1 MHYPVQSSRIT
12 TTKSKLWFTIC
23 PPYLDAQRK
32 AVKRIRMLSKN
43 PENRVLI
50 AKFRGIPS
58 RIHLLSYPDL
68 KLQENTVTSLL
79 NLSIDEANKQL
90 ITEAGAIPF
99 IIDVLKSG
107 TTEARRTP
115 LRAFFSLSMLD
126 ENGNPSLVDL
136 LKDRTMRG
144 EKDAATA
151 LFNLCLNW
159 TNKAKAINAGFFKPL
174 LHVLDDRNLGM
185 VDEPLTILF
194 LLSSHPDGRAANG

>member
-107 TTEARRTP
+107 TTEARENSAAGLFQPIHAR
-115 LRAFFSLSMLD
+115 RERESVAGGSLEGQDD
-126 ENGNPSLVDL
+126 E
-136 LKDRTMRG
+136 RG
-144 EKDAATA
+144 ER
-151 LFNLCLNW
+151 CSHR
-159 TNKAKAINAGFFKPL
+159 PL
-174 LHVLDDRNLGM
+174 QFMSELDK
-185 VDEPLTILF
+185 
-194 LLSSHPDGRAANG
+194 